1 MGSCSPLCVVTGSPP
16 ALWVDAGSLI
26 EVHQTNTMY
35 NSCIGARTHNGVAAA
50 PRSVTSL
57 SAAKMLAGN
66 TATK

>member
-1 MGSCSPLCVVTGSPP
+1 
-16 ALWVDAGSLI
+16 VDAGSLI